1 MKTST
6 RLILLLTM
14 AVSVVMA
21 LVGIV
26 ALRQR
31 AKALE
36 AAAFDEV
43 RAHAVTL
50 RIALE
55 EDYAAGRQRDAQ
67 RLLDH
72 LRDNTGI
79 YGVILFDEL
88 GTPTTVSERLARA
101 DIVDATE
108 ARQAIATGKVLP
120 IRRRI
125 NNVDLLSLILPLQL
139 DAQRRGALEISLPVS
154 FIEEG
159 LTQERRD
166 ILRFLA
172 ALWLVICCVVVLVTK
187 YSLVKPAGE
196 LLDGAAAL
204 ARGELQHHV
213 AVPRGNAEFSALAE
227 AFNTM
232 ADSLVEQQHA
242 AVRNAEERLQLER
255 RLRHSERLAAVGHLA
270 AGVAHELGAPLQV
283 IDGRAKQLQDQADAP
298 PEKRQRNLAIIRAQ
312 TERITRIVR
321 NLLDF
326 SRPFHPRLRAVDL
339 QQVIATVLEA
349 CELQAAAAGVTLEQQ
364 AAPESFFVTADPGLL
379 QQVFTNICLNALQ
392 AMPTGGTLCVAYD
405 AAAVLKDDTPFARV
419 SIRDT
424 GGGIAPENLA
434 HIFDPFF
441 TTKEVGHGTGLGLAV
456 SSRIIEE
463 HGGWIEVDSELG
475 LGTRSGLGGGLVA
488 ASSPQAESAF
498 GTHRDVIP
506 GLQAWIDSQWDNVWP
521 RTSDFRFDLAATH
534 VLASDDG
541 TMAVLVAPWTST
553 GYHQDGTTFPR
564 PGRASMV
571 FHKADG
577 SWVCVHSHMSLNR
590 GVPQQSFADRPVK
603 AR

>member
-172 ALWLVICCVVVLVTK
+172 ALWLVIFCVVVLVTK

-463 HGGWIEVDSELG
+463 HGGWIEVTNWE
-475 LGTRSGLGGGLVA
+475 
-488 ASSPQAESAF
+488 
-498 GTHRDVIP
+498 
-506 GLQAWIDSQWDNVWP
+506 
-521 RTSDFRFDLAATH
+521 
-534 VLASDDG
+534 
-541 TMAVLVAPWTST
+541 
-553 GYHQDGTTFPR
+553 
-564 PGRASMV
+564 
-571 FHKADG
+571 ADG
-577 SWVCVHSHMSLNR
+577 SR
-590 GVPQQSFADRPVK
+590 GALFAVYLPRCAAVPTNAERGAV
-603 AR
+603 AT